1 MRAPP
6 QTYLACNR
14 NKCSSPWDES
24 QFSFCFGF
32 NSSSFPPYP
41 LFFLTSLSNMT
52 LSWILFVVS
61 SSNCKLD
68 NNKLGNNNMDKNNKL
83 VDNNNMERE
92 NVDHSARVWR
102 DVNQLKCKTKLKC
115 KKYYVIMNK
124 KWVTNQNRWMVNM
137 VKAFQA
143 VNANLWIFCMDKNR

>member
-1 MRAPP
+1 MLQPLRWKP
-6 QTYLACNR
+6 LLFLF
-14 NKCSSPWDES
+14 WL
-24 QFSFCFGF
+24 QFLL
-32 NSSSFPPYP
+32 FPPYP

-68 NNKLGNNNMDKNNKL
+68 NNKLCNNNMDNNNKL
-83 VDNNNMERE
+83 VDNNNMERK
-92 NVDHSARVWR
+92 NVDHCACVWR
-102 DVNQLKCKTKLKC
+102 DVNQLKCKTKQKC

-124 KWVTNQNRWMVNM
+124 KWVANHNRWMVNM

-143 VNANLWIFCMDKNR
+143 VNANLWNCRMDKNR